1 MDLNKTYYISLE
13 QYGKVI
19 VEGIALPP
27 IKKDPEFAEKYG
39 TPEIGCCARTVYDKV
54 AQAPRLE
61 IIKRCAS
68 EKDVIYG

>member
-1 MDLNKTYYISLE
+1 M
-13 QYGKVI
+13 
-19 VEGIALPP
+19 VENFALPP
-27 IKKDPEFAEKYG
+27 IKKDPNFQEEKG
-39 TPEIGCCARTVYDKV
+39 SPEIGCCARIVYDKV